1 MAHNGL
7 SDAKPVIYFGVIGED
22 TGVCYLASLRL
33 EKDSTGSAHRLL
45 AVFAFM
51 LAGERWVYLSTTS
64 ETPDAS
70 TAADVLEL
78 AKASAKNF
86 MKLNP

>member
-1 MAHNGL
+1 MAHKGL
-7 SDAKPVIYFGVIGED
+7 SVDKPVIYFGVIGED
-22 TGVCYLASLRL
+22 AGACYLASLRL
-33 EKDSTGSAHRLL
+33 ENDSTGTPHRLL

-51 LAGERWVYLSTTS
+51 VAGDRWVYLSTTS

-78 AKASAKNF
+78 AKSSAKDF
-86 MKLNP
+86 MKLNE